1 MVAFVQVLKGLAK
14 SADGLLVEF
23 VLVTLQVAELSE
35 LLVAFVKTAGER
47 LCCSVNNFVL
57 SHCHA
62 ERKSCRIAHSYTD
75 VRQCDDAHVS

>member
-47 LCCSVNNFVL
+47 LCCSVNNFVCSHIATL
-57 SHCHA
+57 SESLA
-62 ERKSCRIAHSYTD
+62 A
-75 VRQCDDAHVS
+75 